1 MVKACRVDRA
11 VKEAGCAGRKALKLD
26 GMVGYGDRG
35 DGKGSKRG

>member
-11 VKEAGCAGRKALKLD
+11 VKEAGCAGRKVLRLD
-26 GMVGYGDRG
+26 GMVDNGDRG